1 MGRRGGWQPADG
13 SSDEPAPSR
22 DFAYWAV
29 ALGGF
34 GLAMFLSWRAVSQ
47 PQSPDLRSPLV
58 LLVNAAVATA
68 IAFGYAADRGALAT
82 RGAAAFCLLY
92 GLWSAAAFR
101 LVPPVLNLVLFYR
114 SVGGSG
120 PNWPAALAI
129 IAIGSAI
136 QGGIVLLMTWPHAR
150 RVLGQQNRALWSD
163 DDPVLRLVVTTLL
176 VFFTTAAIIRLIAAI
191 HE

>member
-1 MGRRGGWQPADG
+1 MNQPGSKPTDG
-13 SSDEPAPSR
+13 ASGEPAPSR
-22 DFAYWAV
+22 DAVYWAV

-34 GLAMFLSWRAVSQ
+34 ALAMLLSWRAVSQ
-47 PQSPDLRSPLV
+47 PPSSDLRTPVV
-58 LLVNAAVATA
+58 LLVNAALATA
-68 IAFGYAADRGALAT
+68 VALGYAADRGTLA
-82 RGAAAFCLLY
+82 RQGAVAFCLLY

-114 SVGGSG
+114 FAGGSG
-120 PNWPAALAI
+120 PNWPAALLI

-150 RVLGQQNRALWSD
+150 RVLGMESRALWSE

-176 VFFTTAAIIRLIAAI
+176 VLFTTAAIVRLVAAI
-191 HE
+191 YE